1 MFFIEFFLQQQ
12 NNVNNQS
19 LNTIYIPGLE
29 RESAKSVIGITE
41 VLDFW
46 REKQYGLHILQM
58 EVILRMIDSGVN
70 RIFFLCIFTG
80 IDVVFQWLVQA
91 GKLCVILPEMKILE
105 AYVRKLERWQE
116 RAKIVVECT
125 MSLQVSEL

>member
-19 LNTIYIPGLE
+19 LKTVYIPGLE

-46 REKQYGLHILQM
+46 REKQYGYGQITHSA
-58 EVILRMIDSGVN
+58 DGGN
-70 RIFFLCIFTG
+70 
-80 IDVVFQWLVQA
+80 
-91 GKLCVILPEMKILE
+91 PEND
-105 AYVRKLERWQE
+105 
-116 RAKIVVECT
+116 
-125 MSLQVSEL
+125 